1 MRVSD
6 PRVVTIP
13 FGGPPLTRAALA
25 GTTPPVWVEHPPAGA
40 AEWAARARATM
51 ADVSVG
57 DWSTA
62 LAPALNA
69 SGRAAARLA
78 RSASRRGVLVTTGQ
92 QPGLFGGPVYTWS
105 KALSALTLADALEQ
119 ATGIATAPVFW
130 AATYDADFAESSASY
145 VILNGDLVHL
155 QQALPGHPDRS
166 MRDTPLGPVASL
178 ISQLELA
185 SGSAVARSPLDA
197 VRAAY
202 ASGQTIGLAYV
213 QLLRTI
219 LEPLG
224 IAVLDAGHPAVRRA
238 SHAFLRR
245 ALANAPE
252 IDAAL
257 TARERELRDMG
268 FEPPVAHV
276 RGLSTVFRYGDRTRS
291 RIPIAEAATLDGD
304 AELEAN
310 VLLRPVAE
318 RAILPT
324 VAYVGGPGE
333 VAYFAQATAIAQQL
347 GAVVPVVVPRWSGM
361 IIEPHVERLLARYA
375 LAPEDLRDP
384 HAAES
389 RLVRAQLSPAVRAAL
404 ARYATGADALN
415 DALRAALVSDGSAPL
430 VPEAVL
436 AGARGNVS
444 HRVERLERRI
454 VAAAKKH
461 ESITMRDIAIART
474 SLFPLG
480 KPQERVLNFIPML
493 ARHGAPLLAQ
503 MQARARE
510 HATSTL
516 AGQVSDAAH
525 ERVAEPR

>member
-1 MRVSD
+1 MSE

-13 FGGPPLTRAALA
+13 FGGPLLTRAALA
-25 GTTPPVWVEHPPAGA
+25 GTTPPAWCEHPPAGA
-40 AEWAARARATM
+40 AEWTARARATM
-51 ADVSVG
+51 ADASVG

-62 LAPALNA
+62 LAPAFSA
-69 SGRAAARLA
+69 SGAAAERLA
-78 RSASRRGVLVTTGQ
+78 RSAGGRGVIVTTGQ
-92 QPGLFGGPVYTWS
+92 QPGLFGGPVYSWS
-105 KALSALTLADALEQ
+105 KALSALTLADAIEK
-119 ATGIATAPVFW
+119 ATGIPTAPVFW

-145 VILNGDLVHL
+145 VILNGNLVHL
-155 QQALPGHPDRS
+155 QQALPEQPDHS
-166 MRDTPLGPVASL
+166 MRDTPLGDVTPL
-178 ISQLELA
+178 IKQLELA
-185 SGSAVARSPLDA
+185 SGSAVARAALDA

-202 ASGQTIGLAYV
+202 APGQSIGLAYV

-224 IAVLDAGHPAVRRA
+224 IGVLDAGHPAVRRA
-238 SHAFLRR
+238 SHAFLKR
-245 ALANAPE
+245 ALDRAPE

-257 TARERELRDMG
+257 TVREKELRDLG

-291 RIPIAEAATLDGD
+291 RIPIAEAAAIDGD

-333 VAYFAQATAIAQQL
+333 VAYFAQATAVAQQL
-347 GAVVPVVVPRWSGM
+347 GVAVPVVVPRWSAM
-361 IIEPHVERLLARYA
+361 IIEPHVERLLVRYA
-375 LAPEDLRDP
+375 LTPENLRDP

-389 RLVRAQLSPAVRAAL
+389 RLVRAQLSPAVRDAL

-415 DALRAALVSDGSAPL
+415 DALRAALAADGSTPL
-430 VPEAVL
+430 VPEAVII
-436 AGARGNVS
+436 GVRGNVS

-454 VAAAKKH
+454 VAAAKKR
-461 ESITMRDIAIART
+461 ESTTMRDIAIART

-510 HATSTL
+510 HATSIL
-516 AGQVSDAAH
+516 AGQVSDAPN
-525 ERVAEPR
+525 ERAAEPR